1 MKKVRQKY
9 FLLIEI
15 CIIII
20 TNNYEKDK
28 ALSVVFGKIISG
40 RKKMTEKTQLQFIWK
55 QVKEKAQELISP
67 VSFDAYIGDLEPV
80 DIVGR
85 KLLLKAPNDFA
96 ANAIMGNK
104 IGEKLRFAVGKCEL
118 GIVNDF
124 RIVVDGSDVYTME
137 TEEMSEELFQSS
149 PINKAF
155 TFDSFVTG
163 SGSKFVYAAAKA
175 VAEAPG
181 ETFNPLFI
189 YGESG
194 LGKTHLM
201 HAIANHISLHYPQ
214 KRVLYT
220 TCENFLNE
228 FIDSIAQKSSAKFRL
243 RYRNVD
249 VLMIDDVQF
258 LKDKRQVQEEFFHTF
273 NELSSQKK
281 QIVLTSDRPPKEIAT
296 LEERLRTRF
305 EGGMIADVQPPDVET
320 KIAILKR
327 KALDRKCPVPDD
339 VLEFLAGDSSHD
351 VRALEGRLTKVI
363 FASKLHEQ
371 PITLDLARQAL
382 SESVSESNEQEEVT
396 PEKIIGAVCGYFKQK
411 REDLIGKG
419 KKADLVR
426 ARQICAY
433 LMCDMLSLPLV
444 AIGNV
449 LGGRDHTTI
458 MYARDKMEQLV
469 KLNGKIEK
477 EVDDIRNILLKK

>member
-1 MKKVRQKY
+1 
-9 FLLIEI
+9 
-15 CIIII
+15 
-20 TNNYEKDK
+20 
-28 ALSVVFGKIISG
+28 
-40 RKKMTEKTQLQFIWK
+40 MTEKTQLQFIWK
-55 QVKEKAQELISP
+55 QVKDKAQELISP
-67 VSFDAYIGDLEPV
+67 VSFNAYIEDLEPI
-80 DIVGR
+80 DLVGR
-85 KLLLKAPNDFA
+85 KLILKASTELR
-96 ANAIMGNK
+96 ANAIM
-104 IGEKLRFAVGKCEL
+104 EKNNLCERIRLAIEKCDL
-118 GIVNDF
+118 GLVNDF
-124 RIVVDGSDVYTME
+124 RIVVEGSEIYSLEVE
-137 TEEMSEELFQSS
+137 RENEIFQPS
-149 PINKAF
+149 PINPAF

-163 SGSKFVYAAAKA
+163 TGSKFVYAAAKS

-181 ETFNPLFI
+181 ESFNPLFI

-201 HAIANHISLHYPQ
+201 HAIANYIAQHYPE
-214 KRVLYT
+214 KKVLYT

-305 EGGMIADVQPPDVET
+305 EGGMIADVQPPDTET

-327 KALDRKCPVPDD
+327 KALDRKFPMPEE
-339 VLEFLAGDSSHD
+339 VLEFLASDSGHD
-351 VRALEGRLTKVI
+351 VRTLEGRLTKVI
-363 FASKLHEQ
+363 FASKLHEE
-371 PITLDLARQAL
+371 PISLRLATQAL
-382 SESVSESNEQEEVT
+382 NESVSESKEQEEVT
-396 PEKIIGAVCGYFKQK
+396 PEKIIAAVCGYFKQK
-411 REDLIGKG
+411 REDLVGKG
-419 KKADLVR
+419 KKADLVK

-433 LMCDMLSLPLV
+433 VMCEMLSLPLV
-444 AIGNV
+444 SIGNL

-458 MYARDKMEQLV
+458 MYARDKIEEL
-469 KLNGKIEK
+469 KKFNDKINK
-477 EVDDIRNILLKK
+477 EVDDIKNIVLKQ